1 MVSPIAPSSVSKV
14 SVPPTSQPVAASAD
28 DDDDEEDPLDAF
40 MADMNEQAKSAKNE
54 PKACKDTN
62 IKLTC

>member
-1 MVSPIAPSSVSKV
+1 MVSHIAPSSVSKV

-28 DDDDEEDPLDAF
+28 DEEDPLDAF
-40 MADMNEQAKSAKNE
+40 MADMNEQAKSAKTE
-54 PKACKDTN
+54 PKACDDTN